1 MEFHYLEECTFD
13 SITDMI
19 TELKLQRVAAGL
31 FLELIGKPLAVTGAD
46 SKALQRMA
54 AANTVDALV
63 NLIEQDTVDY
73 LLDELVTFC
82 ISYDW
87 SGFMESTLA
96 EYPPLKEKPIGSCV
110 VVELLDE
117 NTSVSYRCKY
127 SLVMAVPSNKAEAA
141 AVVGDLIKKH
151 KLALEDIVEAQL

>member
-1 MEFHYLEECTFD
+1 MEFHYLEECLFD

-19 TELKLQRVAAGL
+19 MELKLQRVAAGL

-46 SKALQRMA
+46 SNALHRMA

-73 LLDELVTFC
+73 MLYELVTFC
-82 ISYDW
+82 TSYDW
-87 SGFMESTLA
+87 SGFMESALA

-110 VVELLDE
+110 LVELLE
-117 NTSVSYRCKY
+117 ETTSGRCKY